1 MGAFAAGGFS
11 AAAALPSLSKQSSL
25 EDMIK
30 TCPTPT
36 PYSDRPNAW
45 DAITQAAVPAES
57 TTAAARR
64 VAQSPLFE
72 RGPTDV
78 RPTRRGSFLG
88 GTPTTSALGRANGL
102 PEYAEVKVE
111 RFGWRRGSFISKLN
125 SPLLHAVAGGVSH

>member
-1 MGAFAAGGFS
+1 MPNTH
-11 AAAALPSLSKQSSL
+11 ALLGPAEL
-25 EDMIK
+25 M
-30 TCPTPT
+30 
-36 PYSDRPNAW
+36 
-45 DAITQAAVPAES
+45 DAITQAA
-57 TTAAARR
+57 ARQR
-64 VAQSPLFE
+64 AQQQRLGVAQSPLFE